1 MTEAPAVTGIPAPAT
16 ERRDD
21 IGRLV
26 ALTWHGSGARAVNS
40 SNRWLVAVDGSACS
54 LRAVAM
60 AARLAA
66 LGDDGEVDIV
76 HVEPWLVKEAAETE
90 LARRSWAVT
99 APARE
104 LLDAAS
110 VGWRLHV
117 LMGEAAS
124 QIVGLAETPGF
135 AGSSGLNGLNG
146 INGIVI
152 GSRGQGMAESLML
165 GSVADKV
172 VHQARLPVMIVR

>member
-1 MTEAPAVTGIPAPAT
+1 MTDVASVAAMLAPAI

-26 ALTWHGSGARAVNS
+26 AVTWHASGVRAASGNNS
-40 SNRWLVAVDGSACS
+40 WLVAVDGSECS

-66 LGDDGEVDIV
+66 LGHDGEVDIV
-76 HVEPWLVKEAAETE
+76 HVQPWLVKEAAETE
-90 LARRSWAVT
+90 LARRGWAAT
-99 APARE
+99 AQARQ

-110 VGWRLHV
+110 VRWCLHV
-117 LMGEAAS
+117 VMGEAAS
-124 QIVGLAETPGF
+124 QIVALAETP
-135 AGSSGLNGLNG
+135 G

-152 GSRGQGMAESLML
+152 GSRGQSVVKALML
-165 GSVADKV
+165 GSVAEKV
-172 VHQARLPVMIVR
+172 LHQAKAPVMIVR

>member
-1 MTEAPAVTGIPAPAT
+1 MTDVASVAAMLAPAI

-26 ALTWHGSGARAVNS
+26 AVTWHASGVRAASGNNS
-40 SNRWLVAVDGSACS
+40 WLVAVDGSECS

-66 LGDDGEVDIV
+66 LGHDGEVDIV
-76 HVEPWLVKEAAETE
+76 HVQPWLVKEAAETE
-90 LARRSWAVT
+90 LARRGWAAT
-99 APARE
+99 AQARQ

-110 VGWRLHV
+110 VRWRLHV
-117 LMGEAAS
+117 VMGEAAS
-124 QIVGLAETPGF
+124 QIVALAETP
-135 AGSSGLNGLNG
+135 G

-152 GSRGQGMAESLML
+152 GSRGQSVVKALML
-165 GSVADKV
+165 GSVAEKV
-172 VHQARLPVMIVR
+172 LHQAKAPVMIVR

>member
-1 MTEAPAVTGIPAPAT
+1 MTPVSSVEAMPVPLI

-26 ALTWHGSGARAVNS
+26 AMTWHASGVRAASGN
-40 SNRWLVAVDGSACS
+40 NRWLVAVDGSECS

-66 LGDDGEVDIV
+66 LCHDGEVDIV
-76 HVEPWLVKEAAETE
+76 HVQPWLVKEAAETE
-90 LARRSWAVT
+90 LARRGWAAT
-99 APARE
+99 AQARQ
-104 LLDAAS
+104 LLEAAS
-110 VGWRLHV
+110 VRWRLHV
-117 LMGEAAS
+117 VMGEAAS
-124 QIVGLAETPGF
+124 QIVGLAETPGL
-135 AGSSGLNGLNG
+135 AG

-152 GSRGQGMAESLML
+152 GSRGQSMAESLLL

-172 VHQARLPVMIVR
+172 AHQAKLPVMIVR

>member
-1 MTEAPAVTGIPAPAT
+1 MTDVASVAAMPAPAI

-26 ALTWHGSGARAVNS
+26 AVTWHASGVRAACGNNS
-40 SNRWLVAVDGSACS
+40 WLVAVDGSECS

-66 LGDDGEVDIV
+66 LGHDGEVDIV
-76 HVEPWLVKEAAETE
+76 HVQPWLVKEAAETE
-90 LARRSWAVT
+90 LARRGWAAT
-99 APARE
+99 AQARQ

-110 VGWRLHV
+110 VRWRLHV
-117 LMGEAAS
+117 VMGEAAS
-124 QIVGLAETPGF
+124 QIVALAETPGI
-135 AGSSGLNGLNG
+135 NGING

-152 GSRGQGMAESLML
+152 GSRGQSVVKALML
-165 GSVADKV
+165 GSVAEKV
-172 VHQARLPVMIVR
+172 LHQAKAPVMIVR